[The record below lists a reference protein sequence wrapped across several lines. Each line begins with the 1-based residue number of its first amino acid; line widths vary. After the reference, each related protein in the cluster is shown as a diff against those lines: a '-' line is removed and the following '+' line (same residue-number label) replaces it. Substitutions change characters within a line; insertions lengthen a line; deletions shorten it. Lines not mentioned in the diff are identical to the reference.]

1 MSSVISSLL
10 SFTSPQVKSLLRWK
24 HPDEEEKWAE
34 KAVDTLVKK
43 LKKKPNALKDLE
55 DALTLKNGQNGKCVT
70 IARSLDGRLQ
80 VAHRKSLP
88 HVIYCK
94 VWRWP
99 DLQSHHELRALP
111 ICNFPFNAKNSREVC
126 INPYHYERVTLDSGM
141 VTPMMVQQQ
150 GNPTM
155 IASHPPPLP
164 QYAHEPSSMSQ
175 GGNFSAMDSYSYHSV
190 NVSPPSMMNSAT
202 NVMSPFSSDISS
214 PSMGIPSPPSN
225 NMPYSPHQQP
235 TSHTVR

>member
-1 MSSVISSLL
+1 MSSVLSSLL

-70 IARSLDGRLQ
+70 ITRSLDGRLQ

-126 INPYHYERVTLDSGM
+126 INPYHYERVTLDNGM
-141 VTPMMVQQQ
+141 VAPMMVQQQ
-150 GNPTM
+150 ANPSTM
-155 IASHPPPLP
+155 MSSLHSQPLP
-164 QYAHEPSSMSQ
+164 QYAHEQSSMSQ
-175 GGNFSAMDSYSYHSV
+175 GGNFNTMDSYNYHSV
-190 NVSPPSMMNSAT
+190 NVSPGPPMQMNR
-202 NVMSPFSSDISS
+202 SS
-214 PSMGIPSPPSN
+214 
-225 NMPYSPHQQP
+225 
-235 TSHTVR
+235 